1 MRQPVRGLTPS
12 RRLSAQALWS
22 PCSLYRRGP
31 CSVTCSGRSVAG
43 LSLNPG
49 RLVPEATVMPRVP
62 AGLSHRGPRSPSR
75 GGQKL
80 PAVGLG
86 ASPPPREAAPELPTR
101 PRAAPAPWSR
111 VAPRCCLHFP
121 LPLGMDWLSMD
132 TGPGHH
138 ALPCGHH
145 GCRGDSLG
153 LSPVAGPIV
162 GLRLL
167 HICWWFEKLSRSLSV
182 LRAGF

>member
-1 MRQPVRGLTPS
+1 
-12 RRLSAQALWS
+12 
-22 PCSLYRRGP
+22 
-31 CSVTCSGRSVAG
+31 
-43 LSLNPG
+43 
-49 RLVPEATVMPRVP
+49 MPRVP

-86 ASPPPREAAPELPTR
+86 APEVPTR
-101 PRAAPAPWSR
+101 PQAAPTPWPR

-132 TGPGHH
+132 TVPGHR
-138 ALPCGHH
+138 ALPCRHH

>member
-1 MRQPVRGLTPS
+1 MLTVQTGTLLSHLLRLHRGWAELEPRPS
-12 RRLSAQALWS
+12 GSGGHGHALCASW
-22 PCSLYRRGP
+22 PFPQGP
-31 CSVTCSGRSVAG
+31 EVPKSWWAEAACSGAG
-43 LSLNPG
+43 
-49 RLVPEATVMPRVP
+49 
-62 AGLSHRGPRSPSR
+62 
-75 GGQKL
+75 
-80 PAVGLG
+80 
-86 ASPPPREAAPELPTR
+86 APELPTR
-101 PRAAPAPWSR
+101 PRAAPAPWPR

-132 TGPGHH
+132 TVPGHR

-145 GCRGDSLG
+145 GCRGDSLS